1 MTTKKFTF
9 KTKEGSWRFFLL
21 FVTLILL
28 FSLCAQLIV
37 QKAYKINV
45 SHVIYE
51 VRGAELSMELY
62 KPMEVD
68 SNDSLPLMILAN
80 GGSESLPAV
89 SMVAWELAKRGFVV
103 LAVNAYS
110 MGLSDQPAIND
121 SGAGGDSYT
130 FYSGGAQGMYDA
142 LEYARTIKY
151 VDQTRIGFW
160 AHSAGRHAQT
170 AAIILDGELFTM
182 NDRMLN
188 VLYNDFGIEI
198 TEEQLTEN
206 ADDIAAAVLSEDQLD
221 FYNFRKTQEQDIYDR
236 YVKAARTT
244 ERAFGQ
250 KAIVAGHEVIRD
262 PQVNILVGLGTHE
275 EATGSFY
282 LGTTDQYKSIFHTGT
297 EDVVRNGWYEIP
309 DYSMDPT
316 ATSTQIG
323 EAFTSSVLESPE
335 LKAAIDNR
343 SARMFLSPETFH
355 NGMLWDPSAVSQAV
369 DFFTQAL
376 EFNGGDLGAADAT
389 PIASKNLASSY
400 IALTFTTLS
409 LVALI
414 GMLVALASILLKT
427 EFFAA
432 CAVGHFE
439 PRMTTK
445 DTAFYIAAI
454 LAVVAGFV
462 GAYFSSDVDLGFK
475 WSNATMTKWLP
486 WEPGQMRT
494 FMITGATALVGLLL
508 FVVLAAISRKRE
520 NDKIPT
526 LKEMNIKFGLVPVLK
541 TALLSV
547 ILIAAAY
554 ASAAFIRGA
563 FNSRFLFV
571 DGSFEVMKPYS
582 FMRMFKYALILLPFT
597 LIISTLNNL
606 VILKNVSSFVDN
618 LINVVVYSL
627 GGELVVILALI
638 LTYSSPQHP
647 VVWNVHATLSLLVL
661 IPITNYLYKKLFK
674 LTGSVWAGA
683 IMVALILGWRSA
695 SYISHQF
702 MYWGPNTLAAFW
714 GIY

>member
-1 MTTKKFTF
+1 MNTKKFTL
-9 KTKEGSWRFFLL
+9 KTKEGSWRVFLL
-21 FVTLILL
+21 FVVLILL
-28 FSLCAQLIV
+28 FSLVAQLIV
-37 QKAYKINV
+37 QKAYTINV
-45 SHVIYE
+45 SHVNYE
-51 VRGAELSMELY
+51 VRGADLSMELY

-68 SNDSLPLMILAN
+68 SEDSLPLVILAN
-80 GGSESLPAV
+80 GGSESIPAV
-89 SMVAWELAKRGFVV
+89 SMIAWELAKRGMVV
-103 LAVNAYS
+103 LSVNAYS

-121 SGAGGDSYT
+121 SGVGPDRYT

-142 LEYARTIKY
+142 LQYARNISY
-151 VDQTRIGFW
+151 VDQTRIAFW

-170 AAIILDGELFTM
+170 AAIILDGELLTM

-198 TEEQLTEN
+198 SEEQLTEN
-206 ADDIAAAVLSEDQLD
+206 ADDIAAEVLSADQIE
-221 FYNFRKTQEQDIYDR
+221 FYNLRKAQEQDIYDR

-250 KAIVAGHEVIRD
+250 TAIVAGHEVIRD

-275 EATGSFY
+275 EAEGSFY
-282 LGTTDQYKSIFHTGT
+282 LGTTDQYKMIFHTGT

-309 DYSMDPT
+309 NYSFDPT

-323 EAFTSSVLESPE
+323 EAFNSSVLDTPE

-355 NGMLWDPSAVSQAV
+355 NGMLWDPSAISQAV

-376 EFNGGDLGAADAT
+376 EFNGGELGAADAK
-389 PIASKNLASSY
+389 PIAAKNLTSSY
-400 IALTFTTLS
+400 IALTATTLS
-409 LVALI
+409 LVSMI

-432 CAVGHFE
+432 AAVEHFQ
-439 PRMTTK
+439 PRLTTK
-445 DTAFYIAAI
+445 SKTFYIAAV
-454 LAVVAGFV
+454 LAVIAGFA

-494 FMITGATALVGLLL
+494 FMIIGGTALVGLVL
-508 FVVLAAISRKRE
+508 FVILNLISRKK
-520 NDKIPT
+520 NDDIPT
-526 LKEMNIKFGLVPVLK
+526 LKEMNLGFGLVPILK
-541 TALLSV
+541 TVVLSV
-547 ILIAAAY
+547 ILISAAY
-554 ASAAFIRGA
+554 LSAAFIRGA

-571 DGSFEVMKPYS
+571 DGSFEVMKPYNW
-582 FMRMFKYALILLPFT
+582 MRMFKYALILLPGT

-606 VILKNVSSFVDN
+606 IILKNVSNFVDN

-627 GGELVVILALI
+627 GGELVVIIAMI
-638 LTYSSPQHP
+638 LTYSSPEHP
-647 VVWNVHATLSLLVL
+647 VVFNLHAILSLLVL

-683 IMVALILGWRSA
+683 IVVALLLGWRSA